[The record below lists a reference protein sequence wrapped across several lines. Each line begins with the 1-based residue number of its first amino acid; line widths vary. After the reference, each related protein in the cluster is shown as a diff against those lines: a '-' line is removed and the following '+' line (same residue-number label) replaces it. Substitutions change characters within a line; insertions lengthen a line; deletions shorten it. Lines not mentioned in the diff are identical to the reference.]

1 MKKFLS
7 LPLAAL
13 AGCMAEAPPADLSAE
28 AESRLAAQLEGRVA
42 GPPQSCVRQQDLL
55 GNESVGEGA
64 IVFRA
69 RTSGLVYVNRPAA
82 GCPEIRAG
90 RALVTRTTMTQL
102 CRGDIAEVIDPVSG
116 ISYGA
121 CGLGDF
127 TPYRRVR

>member
-7 LPLAAL
+7 IPLAAL
-13 AGCMAEAPPADLSAE
+13 AGCMAEAPPAEVSAE

-82 GCPEIRAG
+82 GCPEVRHG
-90 RALVTRTTMTQL
+90 RALKTRTTSTQL
-102 CRGDIAEVIDPVSG
+102 CRGDIAEVVDPLSG
-116 ISYGA
+116 MSYGA

-127 TPYRRVR
+127 IPYRRMR